1 MIFRRGDPDKSKNH
15 AKQGV
20 LVSWNARSIFG
31 LPMQLTN
38 SLIKSRFKRTTTP
51 ADNYIAPTISH
62 QELSQLR
69 FPFALLFDVRAAL
82 KSVETLSVRVAS

>member
-1 MIFRRGDPDKSKNH
+1 MQNT
-15 AKQGV
+15 GV